1 MGQIKAVIFLIG
13 LTMVVYCS
21 GVPVIEKDNVEPTTT
36 RKVYGDQPIVD
47 TGVFSN
53 WDNPFSRIPSG
64 GLFDSL
70 EGIME
75 KMRQQ
80 ISSILNRFPG
90 FGGNNSTEDVL
101 PFAEGLPSSIFPSLD
116 GIDLSKGNTSSIT
129 KVIDGHTVVINET
142 EYKNE
147 NDFGG
152 TFFKVRI
159 IDVKPDSSEVT
170 TEKEAEAVTDSVESK
185 DREEI
190 ANSMEN
196 EIVKSKEVETEHA
209 DYVLTFNGFEPSND
223 PYKNIETFDEVATSN
238 PQSTGN
244 QWQDIGTEW
253 ENVKP
258 VDTVDSNSIQTE
270 TIQEKEYTNQRPID
284 LSRDTFVNDLL
295 AERGAPIESDAEV
308 FLVEDF
314 KNSRPINKSIDPRR

>member
-1 MGQIKAVIFLIG
+1 MESDCEFCK
-13 LTMVVYCS
+13 S
-21 GVPVIEKDNVEPTTT
+21 
-36 RKVYGDQPIVD
+36 
-47 TGVFSN
+47 
-53 WDNPFSRIPSG
+53 
-64 GLFDSL
+64 
-70 EGIME
+70 IME